1 MAAPERGAPPDSPAE
16 RDAHFR
22 RLERQWQEDVGQHL
36 LDVPHG
42 MPGSAA
48 VFERQFQRVI
58 DQLPLDA
65 GGVIAEVGCGK
76 GHFLA
81 QARRTAGP
89 GGPRF
94 VGIDLSHAV
103 HALPGKGLA
112 GLQADGEAL
121 PFADGSLVAMVY
133 DGALHHLIDYR
144 AALHDAWRA
153 LAPGGRIV
161 IFEPVSSPFTRLV
174 HRVLDPFV
182 FQQVEYESPID
193 QEYKHA
199 FLEAPVLET
208 LDELGMPWTLE
219 RTDALAYPMTGCYA
233 GSVFARSLAWMRFV
247 MAVEGFFERVPV
259 LRRLLAVLAWRF
271 LVVARKPDAPTAR
284 APHAPAA
291 PDAASPTASD

>member
-1 MAAPERGAPPDSPAE
+1 MAPSDPAAPAE

-22 RLERQWQEDVGQHL
+22 RLERRWQEEVGQHL
-36 LDVPHG
+36 LDVPHET
-42 MPGSAA
+42 PGSAA

-58 DQLPLDA
+58 DHLPLA
-65 GGVIAEVGCGK
+65 PGPGAIAEVGCGK

-81 QARRTAGP
+81 QAARNIGP
-89 GGPRF
+89 DGPAL
-94 VGIDLSHAV
+94 VGIDLSRAV

-112 GLQADGEAL
+112 GLRADGEAL
-121 PFADGSLVAMVY
+121 PFADGSLRAMVY

-144 AALHDAWRA
+144 AALHDAHRT

-208 LDELGMPWTLE
+208 LDALGMPWTLE

-233 GSVFARSLAWMRFV
+233 GSPFARSLPLMRFA
-247 MAVEGFFERVPV
+247 MAVEGFCERVPV
-259 LRRLLAVLAWRF
+259 LRSLLAVLAWRF
-271 LVVARKPDAPTAR
+271 LVVATKPGGAGDASVGAG
-284 APHAPAA
+284 
-291 PDAASPTASD
+291 D

>member
-1 MAAPERGAPPDSPAE
+1 MATPAPPDRGATAPDSPAE

-22 RLERQWQEDVGQHL
+22 RLERQWQEEVGQHL
-36 LDVPHG
+36 LDVPHE

-58 DQLPLDA
+58 EQLPLDA

-76 GHFLA
+76 GHFLEQTKRA
-81 QARRTAGP
+81 LGP
-89 GGPRF
+89 DGPQL

-103 HALPGKGLA
+103 HALPGKGLS
-112 GLQADGEAL
+112 GLRADGEAL
-121 PFADGSLVAMVY
+121 PFADGSLTALVY

-144 AALHDAWRA
+144 AALRDAHRA

-161 IFEPVSSPFTRLV
+161 VFEPVSSPFTRLV
-174 HRVLDPFV
+174 HRVLDPIV
-182 FQQVEYESPID
+182 FTQVEYESPID

-247 MAVEGFFERVPV
+247 MGVEAFCERVPL
-259 LRRLLAVLAWRF
+259 LRSLISVLAWRF
-271 LVVARKPDAPTAR
+271 LVVARKPVATPPR
-284 APHAPAA
+284 
-291 PDAASPTASD
+291 ASD